1 MQDKSDFVQDDSS
14 LLITRPIN
22 TFKHQKK
29 QTFKVETKS
38 IKIISGSCFM
48 TARDP
53 LVAPAFQQPHPY
65 QTASSPAVYL

>member
-1 MQDKSDFVQDDSS
+1 MHDKSDFVQDDSS

-38 IKIISGSCFM
+38 IKII
-48 TARDP
+48 RVNV
-53 LVAPAFQQPHPY
+53 L
-65 QTASSPAVYL
+65 